1 MQTNLKWLDIVL
13 EPGIRESMCI
23 CVRKITRHL
32 ISTQMRQS
40 YSCKSLF
47 VIADSLLILAHLFFK
62 HRCQQHHA
70 GLFGETVKKKKG
82 QTQCR
87 NILVAYS
94 ERFWWPGIPNVS
106 CRNRHIYKDN
116 CVIYSVSKADRL
128 VESIV
133 GNATIYFEHLWE

>member
-13 EPGIRESMCI
+13 EPGITESMCI

-40 YSCKSLF
+40 YSCKNLF

-62 HRCQQHHA
+62 HHCQQHHT

-82 QTQCR
+82 QTQ
-87 NILVAYS
+87 NVEIFWLLTQSAFDDLVFPMYLA
-94 ERFWWPGIPNVS
+94 EIDIFTKI
-106 CRNRHIYKDN
+106 I
-116 CVIYSVSKADRL
+116 AL
-128 VESIV
+128 F
-133 GNATIYFEHLWE
+133 TL